1 MESIRPQELQQRLQ
15 SGDTLILLDVRQPR
29 ELEICVLPGI
39 VHLPMRDLGMRYSEL
54 DPDAEIVCICHHG
67 IRSAHACMMLES
79 YGFKNMINLT
89 GGMELWAE
97 EMDPKMARY

>member
-39 VHLPMRDLGMRYSEL
+39 VHLPMRDLSMRYGEL